1 MHTIPILREP
11 ALLSHEDCF
20 LVVKNKKQS
29 LTYPVHV
36 HPEYELILL
45 EGAKGAKRI
54 VANSIEEIGDTDLI
68 LLSGNCPHTYYHPA
82 NNLQNVNVISIKFQ
96 SSIFESVKSK
106 RLFQSIERMTN
117 EAERGLVFSPE
128 DYHSVAGVMDQIVH
142 EDDEFSKFL
151 KLIYMLHKLSESKD
165 YRILGTGLKYDEFD
179 VNERLVIEKVFAF
192 LHENYQYD
200 VRVGDVATRFGMTEV
215 SFTRMLKRHVN
226 RTFIDLLT
234 DIRLEYVSAQ
244 LVDTNDSISE
254 ICYRSGF
261 TNISNFNRLFL
272 KRKEMTPKAYRNKNS
287 RCTYLL

>member
-11 ALLSHEDCF
+11 AQLSNEDCF

-29 LTYPVHV
+29 LTYPVHI

-68 LLSGNCPHTYYHPA
+68 LISGNCPHTYYHPA
-82 NNLQNVNVISIKFQ
+82 NNLQNVSVISIKFQ
-96 SSIFESVKSK
+96 PSIFESVKNK

-117 EAERGLVFSPE
+117 EAKRGIVFSFE

-151 KLIYMLHKLSESKD
+151 KLIYMLYKLSESKD
-165 YRILGTGLKYDEFD
+165 YRILGSGLKYNEFD

-200 VRVGDVATRFGMTEV
+200 VRVGEVATRFGMTEV

-244 LVDTNDSISE
+244 LIDTNDSISE

>member
-11 ALLSHEDCF
+11 AQLSSEDCF

-29 LTYPVHV
+29 LTYPVHI

-54 VANSIEEIGDTDLI
+54 VANSIEEIGNTDLI
-68 LLSGNCPHTYYHPA
+68 LISANCPHTYYHPA
-82 NNLQNVNVISIKFQ
+82 NNLQNVSVISIKFQ
-96 SSIFESVKSK
+96 HAIFESVKNK
-106 RLFQSIERMTN
+106 RLFQSIDRMTS
-117 EAERGLVFSPE
+117 EAERGLVFSSD
-128 DYHSVAGVMDQIVH
+128 DYDAVAGVLDQIVN

-151 KLIYMLHKLSESKD
+151 KLIYMLHKLSESNN
-165 YRILGTGLKYDEFD
+165 YRILGSGLKYNEYD
-179 VNERLVIEKVFAF
+179 VNERLVIEKIFAY
-192 LHENYQYD
+192 LHENYQSD
-200 VRVGDVATRFGMTEV
+200 LRVGDVAMRFGMTEV
-215 SFTRMLKRHVN
+215 SFTRMLKKHVN

-234 DIRLEYVSAQ
+234 DIRLEYVSTQ
-244 LVDTNDSISE
+244 LIDTNDSISE

-272 KRKEMTPKAYRNKNS
+272 KRKEMTPKEYRNKNS

>member
-11 ALLSHEDCF
+11 AQLSNEDCF

-29 LTYPVHV
+29 LTYPVHI

-68 LLSGNCPHTYYHPA
+68 LISGNCPHTYYHPA

-96 SSIFESVKSK
+96 PSIFESVKNK

-117 EAERGLVFSPE
+117 EAQRGIVFSFE
-128 DYHSVAGVMDQIVH
+128 DYHSVSGVMDQIVN

-151 KLIYMLHKLSESKD
+151 KLIYMLYKLSESKD
-165 YRILGTGLKYDEFD
+165 YRILGSGLKYNEFD

-200 VRVGDVATRFGMTEV
+200 VRVGEVATRFGMTEV

-244 LVDTNDSISE
+244 LIDTNDSISE

>member
-11 ALLSHEDCF
+11 AQLSSEDCF

-29 LTYPVHV
+29 LTYPVHI

-54 VANSIEEIGDTDLI
+54 VANSIEEIGNTDLI
-68 LLSGNCPHTYYHPA
+68 LISANCPHTYYHPA
-82 NNLQNVNVISIKFQ
+82 NNLQDVSVISIKFQ
-96 SSIFESVKSK
+96 HAIFESVKNK
-106 RLFQSIERMTN
+106 RLFQSIDRMTN
-117 EAERGLVFSPE
+117 EAERGLVFSSD
-128 DYHSVAGVMDQIVH
+128 DYDAVAGVLDQIVN

-151 KLIYMLHKLSESKD
+151 KLIYMLHKLSESNN
-165 YRILGTGLKYDEFD
+165 YRILGSGLKYNEYD
-179 VNERLVIEKVFAF
+179 VNERLVIEKIFAY
-192 LHENYQYD
+192 LHENYQSD
-200 VRVGDVATRFGMTEV
+200 LRVGDVAMRFGMTEV
-215 SFTRMLKRHVN
+215 SFTRMLKKHVN

-234 DIRLEYVSAQ
+234 DIRLEYVSTQ
-244 LVDTNDSISE
+244 LIDTNDSISE

-272 KRKEMTPKAYRNKNS
+272 KRKEMTPKEYRNKNS

>member
-68 LLSGNCPHTYYHPA
+68 LISGNCPHTYYHPA

-117 EAERGLVFSPE
+117 EAERGLVFSQE

-234 DIRLEYVSAQ
+234 DIRLEYVSTQ
-244 LVDTNDSISE
+244 LIDTNDSISE

-261 TNISNFNRLFL
+261 TNISSFNRLFL
-272 KRKEMTPKAYRNKNS
+272 KRKEMTPKAYRKKNS

>member
-1 MHTIPILREP
+1 MQTIPILREP

-20 LVVKNKKQS
+20 LVAKNKKQS

-68 LLSGNCPHTYYHPA
+68 LISGNCPHTYYHPA

-96 SSIFESVKSK
+96 PSIFESVKSK

-117 EAERGLVFSPE
+117 EAERGLVFSQE
-128 DYHSVAGVMDQIVH
+128 DYHSVAGVMDQIVN
-142 EDDEFSKFL
+142 EDDEFNKFL

-200 VRVGDVATRFGMTEV
+200 VRVGDVAIRFGMTEV

-234 DIRLEYVSAQ
+234 DIRLEYVSTQ
-244 LVDTNDSISE
+244 LIDTNDSISE

>member
-11 ALLSHEDCF
+11 AQLSNEDCF
-20 LVVKNKKQS
+20 LVVKKKKQS
-29 LTYPVHV
+29 LTYPVHI

-54 VANSIEEIGDTDLI
+54 VANSIEEVGDTDLI
-68 LLSGNCPHTYYHPA
+68 LISGNCPHTYYHPA

-96 SSIFESVKSK
+96 PSIFESVKNK

-117 EAERGLVFSPE
+117 EAQRGIVFSFE
-128 DYHSVAGVMDQIVH
+128 DYHSVAGVMDQIVN

-151 KLIYMLHKLSESKD
+151 KLIYMLYKLSESKD
-165 YRILGTGLKYDEFD
+165 YRILGSGLKYNEFD

-200 VRVGDVATRFGMTEV
+200 VRVGEVATRFGMTEV

-287 RCTYLL
+287 SCTYLL

>member
-1 MHTIPILREP
+1 MHTISILREP
-11 ALLSHEDCF
+11 AQLSSEDCF

-29 LTYPVHV
+29 LTYPVHI
-36 HPEYELILL
+36 HPEYELILI

-68 LLSGNCPHTYYHPA
+68 LVSGNCPHTYYHPA
-82 NNLQNVNVISIKFQ
+82 NNLQNVVVTSIKFQ
-96 SSIFESVKSK
+96 QSIFEGVKSK
-106 RLFQSIERMTN
+106 RLFRSIERMRS
-117 EAERGLVFSPE
+117 ESERGLVFSFE
-128 DYHSVAGVMDQIVH
+128 DYHSVAGVMEQIVH

-151 KLIYMLHKLSESKD
+151 KLIYMLHKLSESED
-165 YRILGTGLKYDEFD
+165 YRILGSGLKYNEYE
-179 VNERLVIEKVFAF
+179 VSERLVIEKIFAY
-192 LHENYQYD
+192 LHENYQSD
-200 VRVGDVATRFGMTEV
+200 LRVGDVAARFGMTEI

-244 LVDTNDSISE
+244 LIDTKDSISE

-272 KRKEMTPKAYRNKNS
+272 KRKEMTPKEYRNKNS